1 MEKIGVITI
10 GQSPRLDITSD
21 IRQHLPKKVA
31 LIEAGVLD
39 GLSREYVKEKMR
51 PSEGDVVYVS
61 KMADGSQV
69 KLAKSKIIPI
79 MQKRINQLEKKGVNL
94 IVILCTGE
102 FPNFK
107 AKVPVIYA
115 SEVLKGL
122 FSGFKYEGNVGILV
136 PLAEQISYTQEKWK
150 GYFENP
156 TIFHAS
162 PYTST
167 KNDFCMV
174 AKKFKESGA
183 RLIIMDC
190 MGYSFDQ
197 KSTLK
202 ESANL
207 PVVSSRSALIRFLN
221 ELLE

>member
-1 MEKIGVITI
+1 MEKIGAVTI

-21 IRQHLPKKVA
+21 LRQHLPTKIA

-39 GLSREYVKEKMR
+39 GLSREYVEEKMC
-51 PSEGDVVYVS
+51 PSEGDITYVS

-79 MQKRINQLEKKGVNL
+79 MQKRITQLEEKEANL
-94 IVILCTGE
+94 IMILCTGE

-107 AKVPVIYA
+107 AKVPIIYA
-115 SEVLKGL
+115 GEVLKGL
-122 FSGFKYEGNVGILV
+122 FSGFKYEGKVGILV
-136 PLAEQISYTQEKWK
+136 PLAEQIKYTQEKWK
-150 GYFENP
+150 GYFENLA
-156 TIFHAS
+156 IFHAS

-167 KNDFCMV
+167 KNDFCAV
-174 AKKFKESGA
+174 AKKFKESEA

-190 MGYSFDQ
+190 MGYTSEQ
-197 KSTLK
+197 KSILK
-202 ESANL
+202 EYADL